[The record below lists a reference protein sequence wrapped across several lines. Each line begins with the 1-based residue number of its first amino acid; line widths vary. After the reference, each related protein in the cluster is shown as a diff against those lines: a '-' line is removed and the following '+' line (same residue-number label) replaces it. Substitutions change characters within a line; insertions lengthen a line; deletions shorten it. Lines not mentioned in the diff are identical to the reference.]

1 MGGAGLYCGRREV
14 GSMRREGRSWI
25 ALWEEGSRFNE
36 KGRESWIVLWE
47 EGSRFNEKGRESWIV
62 LWEEG
67 VGSMIREGRN
77 WIVLWEEGSRFYG
90 KGREELDR
98 IVGGGTQVL

>member
-1 MGGAGLYCGRREV
+1 MAGAGLYCGRREV
-14 GSMRREGRSWI
+14 GSMRREER
-25 ALWEEGSRFNE
+25 
-36 KGRESWIVLWE
+36 SWIVLWE

-67 VGSMIREGRN
+67 VGSMRREGRS
-77 WIVLWEEGSRFYG
+77 WIVLWEEGRRFYE

-98 IVGGGTQVL
+98 IAGGGK